1 MDYRNLKPH
10 PLAALFPKYADADL
24 KELTADIKTN
34 GLQQPITLFNDQI
47 LDGVNR
53 WEACLALNT
62 FKPEMFNEYQ
72 GPDPVAYLI
81 STNFRRR
88 DLTISQRAMIA
99 DQLATM
105 RQGERTDKNP
115 SPDSKSVETAAK
127 ELNVSA
133 RSVGTARAVRKADP
147 ALAENVKHSDHS
159 KQTIPPRLVLLLR
172 EVEPSATG
180 HYNWRWPRRSRWHSV
195 NQACATRC
203 VALTHDG
210 IRDKS
215 VGPNCIVAWRH
226 RNGGGEHQFYTGTI
240 RDTSLPALPTIATG
254 IDVRALVALEMPHM
268 IKIFEARRAGKPAEE
283 PNKDEINAR
292 LARLPDKP
300 DENLR

>member
-1 MDYRNLKPH
+1 
-10 PLAALFPKYADADL
+10 
-24 KELTADIKTN
+24 
-34 GLQQPITLFNDQI
+34 
-47 LDGVNR
+47 
-53 WEACLALNT
+53 
-62 FKPEMFNEYQ
+62 MFNEYQ

-226 RNGGGEHQFYTGTI
+226 RSGGGEHQFYTGTT
-240 RDTSLPALPTIATG
+240 RANRFPVLPTIMAG
-254 IDVRALVALEMPHM
+254 IDVQALISLPHFNM
-268 IKIFEARRAGKPAEE
+268 AYMAEQLKARREGRPLKEPAKEEFDAELAG
-283 PNKDEINAR
+283 
-292 LARLPDKP
+292 LPDKP
-300 DENLR
+300 DEKLR